1 MNGFA
6 RGTGQIVID
15 RAKQRLLRRSP
26 RTKTTTARRRRR
38 QRRTWSG
45 RGALPKKTEKGE
57 WHLPMFF
64 ENCTYFLCTGERSSA
79 SREWRRNGSRIFCN
93 RTETGFSLIQ
103 AFHSIS
109 LAGIRTLSPI
119 PDSFL
124 PPPTH
129 TPTTT
134 RYSLFSLSFLVRRRR
149 ELILGINGG
158 LGRLNEN
165 RLDELGNSRDR
176 TEQLTELTR
185 TSWPTKSLYRLCV
198 LFSRKSDSCNRV
210 S

>member
-1 MNGFA
+1 
-6 RGTGQIVID
+6 
-15 RAKQRLLRRSP
+15 
-26 RTKTTTARRRRR
+26 
-38 QRRTWSG
+38 
-45 RGALPKKTEKGE
+45 
-57 WHLPMFF
+57 MFF

-124 PPPTH
+124 PPHAPSTA
-129 TPTTT
+129 

-149 ELILGINGG
+149 ELILEINGG
-158 LGRLNEN
+158 LGHLNEN
-165 RLDELGNSRDR
+165 RLDELRNSRDR
-176 TEQLTELTR
+176 TERSTELTP
-185 TSWPTKSLYRLCV
+185 TSWPTKSLYRVCV
-198 LFSRKSDSCNRV
+198 LFSEKSDSCNRV